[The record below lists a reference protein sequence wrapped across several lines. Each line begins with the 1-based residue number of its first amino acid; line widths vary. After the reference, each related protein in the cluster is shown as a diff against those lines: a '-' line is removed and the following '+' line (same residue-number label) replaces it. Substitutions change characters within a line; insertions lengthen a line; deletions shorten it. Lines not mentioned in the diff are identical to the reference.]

1 MAFRPSAVMFPPDE
15 ILWCLNT
22 HVAHKLPSGGF
33 APHPRV
39 NIAHTVVLRQ
49 GSLAA
54 WFFTS
59 IKDGSVKK
67 KKRPNLMI
75 SNVIDHFCR
84 HRPPEMA
91 DMPVAFFVAYE
102 SEKTHDPVRS
112 IKYIMANELEVRC
125 SQKMSSFVSI
135 IMQYS
140 QSCVFCRVSCALL
153 MRLPLPRSQDFCSSG
168 LILPPATITS
178 CIAYGHPPQSRSHF
192 ATLFKHYISNQI
204 I

>member
-1 MAFRPSAVMFPPDE
+1 MFPPDE

-49 GSLAA
+49 GILAA

-67 KKRPNLMI
+67 KKRPNLII

-112 IKYIMANELEVRC
+112 IKYIMANELEVR
-125 SQKMSSFVSI
+125 
-135 IMQYS
+135 
-140 QSCVFCRVSCALL
+140 
-153 MRLPLPRSQDFCSSG
+153 
-168 LILPPATITS
+168 
-178 CIAYGHPPQSRSHF
+178 
-192 ATLFKHYISNQI
+192 
-204 I
+204 